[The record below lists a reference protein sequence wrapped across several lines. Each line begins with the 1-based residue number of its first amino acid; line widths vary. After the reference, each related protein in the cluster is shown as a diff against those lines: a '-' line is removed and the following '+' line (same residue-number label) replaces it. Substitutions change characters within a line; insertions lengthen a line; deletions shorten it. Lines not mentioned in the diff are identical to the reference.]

1 MWGLSKHIL
10 NKKDNKTNDNNV
22 TIGYFSISIA
32 NNAYIEMIKPALFE
46 MLKEY
51 GKIKLLLLGELIL
64 RGNFTNY
71 INTEMISNVDINITL
86 FEKTIFNQAKSE
98 NIWVEASLVEVPT
111 IANNLC
117 SLKNSIIHNET
128 WLLCDNTND

>member
-1 MWGLSKHIL
+1 MRTTLLHYDRAITTIKAKATKSKNYVPEVYINHYILSEDMWGLSKHTL

-51 GKIKLLLLGELIL
+51 GKIKILLLGELIL

-71 INTEMISNVDINITL
+71 IN
-86 FEKTIFNQAKSE
+86 K
-98 NIWVEASLVEVPT
+98 
-111 IANNLC
+111 
-117 SLKNSIIHNET
+117 IIKMKFT
-128 WLLCDNTND
+128 DC

>member
-71 INTEMISNVDINITL
+71 INTEMISNVDINVTL
-86 FEKTIFNQAKSE
+86 LEKTMFNQAKSE
-98 NIWVEASLVEVPT
+98 NVWVEASLVKVPT

-128 WLLCDNTND
+128 GLLCDGVND